1 MEEKIQK
8 LTEDLEVGI
17 KGILEDEEYKRY
29 LRFCSSF
36 HSYSFGNAML
46 IMLQR
51 PDATFVA
58 GYKTWQNKHK
68 RQVRKGEKGIAILAP
83 APFKMTTREK
93 KKDENGKEI
102 YEDRE
107 VEAVRFRV
115 AHVFD
120 ISQTD
125 GEPVPTLQSKMSQ
138 AAVENYEM
146 LFDSLKIVSP
156 FPITFEKTKAGVQ
169 GYCSPSEKKIVIKP
183 GMSQAENIKVALH
196 EITHADLHSIKEEKT
211 RETKEVEA
219 ESVAYIV
226 SNYLNIESDYSF
238 AYIATWSSGK
248 ELKELKASL
257 QAIQTQAAHLIDRIE
272 SKYREL
278 QEQYRQQHEEM
289 LDTVRF
295 DNDIDLDKEKTREQ
309 LGFRDKDQPETVKE
323 KKIKDRSREEAR

>member
-8 LTEDLEVGI
+8 LTEELEVGI
-17 KGILEDEEYKRY
+17 KGIFEDEDYKRY

-51 PDATFVA
+51 PDATYVA

-83 APFKMTTREK
+83 APFKMTTKVK
-93 KKDENGKEI
+93 KKDENGKEV
-102 YEDRE
+102 YEERE
-107 VEAVRFRV
+107 VESVRFRV
-115 AHVFD
+115 THVFD

-125 GEPVPTLQSKMSQ
+125 GEPVPALQSKMSQ

-146 LFDSLKIVSP
+146 LFDSLKIASP
-156 FPITFEKTKAGVQ
+156 HPITFEKTKGDVK
-169 GYCSPSEKKIVIKP
+169 GYWSPSEKKIVIKT

-196 EITHADLHSIKEEKT
+196 EITHADLHAEGLKGKT
-211 RETKEVEA
+211 RETAEVEA

-257 QAIQTQAAHLIDRIE
+257 QAIQTQAAHLIARIE
-272 SKYREL
+272 SKYQEL

-309 LGFRDKDQPETVKE
+309 LGFKDNDQPVNRE
-323 KKIKDRSREEAR
+323 KKKKDRSREEAR